1 MALKSE
7 LTSVVYV
14 KKCDAKLVKDLLEN
28 DNYLNKDFRMV
39 PFDDVIA
46 IPVNFEV
53 SKENHVW
60 AEKVV
65 SSGHHECPY
74 STAKLGNNRCA
85 VEGELTRV
93 QQGLWNWLRKNGVVK
108 EKILKLDPL
117 ICPRKLELFG
127 DDQTLIIPR
136 KAFSFKDDAFRSLVG
151 DADINEL
158 WKHLA
163 LVYDS
168 PRVARRGDIDPNSP
182 IRESG
187 HELLWPIRDKPAT
200 TGPGS
205 PAWITVTEQ
214 GIRQSL
220 DMTRVMFSRGNI
232 TEKIRFGKLVQ
243 QGEVVLDLYAGIGYY
258 TLPALVLGK
267 AEHVYACEWNEHAA
281 FALSYNLK
289 ANAVDGRATVF
300 RGDCRTSARENS
312 LVDICDRVS
321 LGLLPS
327 SEGGWRTAVR
337 ALRRSSGGW
346 LHVHGN
352 VPELEQQQWALWLC
366 RCLARLA
373 IDEVSLDWVVLCTHV
388 ERVKSFAPS
397 VYHYVADVFI
407 GTRNAIQA
415 QGILVIMG
423 AATAGLMQRCGNFV
437 PSPDIPR
444 KPSCALDRNGV
455 LHQDWMLDSETGEK
469 K

>member
-7 LTSVVYV
+7 VTSVVYV

-28 DNYLNKDFRMV
+28 DKYLNKDFRMV
-39 PFDDVIA
+39 PFNDVIA
-46 IPVNFEV
+46 IPVNFEM
-53 SKENHVW
+53 SQGNHVW
-60 AEKVV
+60 TDKVV
-65 SSGHHECPY
+65 SIGHHECPY

-93 QQGLWNWLRKNGVVK
+93 QQGLWNWLRKDARVK
-108 EKILKLDPL
+108 ETILKLDPL

-136 KAFSFKDDAFRSLVG
+136 KAFSLKDDAFRSLAG
-151 DADINEL
+151 DDDINEL

-163 LVYDS
+163 VVYDS

-187 HELLWPIRDKPAT
+187 HELLWPFSGKPTT

-232 TEKIRFGKLVQ
+232 TEKIRVGKLVR

-267 AEHVYACEWNEHAA
+267 AAHVYACEWNEHAA
-281 FALSYNLK
+281 FALSYNLT
-289 ANAVDGRATVF
+289 ANAVDNRATVF
-300 RGDCRTSARENS
+300 LGDCRTSARENA
-312 LVDICDRVS
+312 LVDVCDRVS

-352 VPELEQQQWALWLC
+352 VPEIEQQQWALWLC

-373 IDEVSLDWVVLCTHV
+373 VDEVSPDWVALCTHV

-397 VYHYVADVFI
+397 VYHYVADVFV
-407 GTRNAIQA
+407 GTRNAIQS
-415 QGILVIMG
+415 QGILVNMG
-423 AATAGLMQRCGNFV
+423 SATGGLIQRCEEFV
-437 PSPDIPR
+437 PSPDIPC
-444 KPSCALDRNGV
+444 KPSCALGSSSV
-455 LHQDWMLDSETGEK
+455 LHQDWMLEK
-469 K
+469 